1 MKSRGIYCGI
11 QLDTTIIIERFD
23 ENARFYGKKI
33 SIDEIF
39 AGQVT
44 NVPLQA
50 KMLIE
55 AARRA
60 EGRV

>member
-1 MKSRGIYCGI
+1 
-11 QLDTTIIIERFD
+11 LDTTIVIERYN

-33 SIDEIF
+33 PIDEIF

-50 KMLIE
+50 KMLME

-60 EGRV
+60 EGRA